1 LIGAAVSKEAM
12 EAEEIVSRL
21 RSCLAESVPEP
32 PARRALAEALRA
44 WAAPDKALA
53 EGLGEVCAAIEQS
66 SVRREL
72 AIAAARAMRL
82 IMQAEPAPNA
92 AAAEPVLD
100 ARARRRGRAQRAQ
113 AHAVAGDDARA
124 PVEERPVECLPGV

>member
-32 PARRALAEALRA
+32 LARRALAEALRA

-82 IMQAEPAPNA
+82 IM
-92 AAAEPVLD
+92 
-100 ARARRRGRAQRAQ
+100 
-113 AHAVAGDDARA
+113 
-124 PVEERPVECLPGV
+124 